1 MTTSKLINILKI
13 IAENLTQS
21 NIPFAL
27 IGVMALSLY
36 ASIKEKSFWIWKIRI
51 GSGNFGSAT
60 QV

>member
-27 IGVMALSLY
+27 IGVMALSLS
-36 ASIKEKSFWIWKIRI
+36 ASIKERASESEKF
-51 GSGNFGSAT
+51 GSG
-60 QV
+60 VEILVVLHK